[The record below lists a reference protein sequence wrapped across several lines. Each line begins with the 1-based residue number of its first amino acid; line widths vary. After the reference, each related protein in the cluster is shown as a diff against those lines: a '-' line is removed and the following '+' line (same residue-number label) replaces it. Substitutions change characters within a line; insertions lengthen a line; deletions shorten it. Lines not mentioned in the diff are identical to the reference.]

1 MIDAFNRDLPYD
13 QFLRA
18 QVAGD
23 LLHPDL
29 APATGFFALGPTYV
43 SDGGDPD
50 AIAQAQSETLD
61 DRVDTLSRGLLGLTA
76 SCARCHDHKFDPI
89 PQLDYY
95 SLAGVFNNVR
105 MADHPL
111 VSPETVKAFH
121 DHQRLIQEQEK
132 QIRELDERVK
142 KENRQPTEAEQ
153 ADRARFEAELNR
165 LRQTAPPMYPVAHG
179 LGESGNA
186 DMHLAIRG
194 NLRKPGQIAPRRFLR
209 ILSPESAP
217 AFAHGSGRLDLAE
230 ALASPENPLTARVF
244 VNRVWLNLLGRG
256 LVRTPSNFG
265 VMGEKPT
272 HPELLDWLAAEFQ
285 APDAGAPDAGA
296 NPPIPWS
303 IKRLQRLILL
313 SATYRMSSR
322 GESAGLAVDADN
334 RLLWRANP
342 RRLDVESWRD
352 ALLSVTG
359 ELEKTVGGPSVDNLM
374 TSVRRTLY
382 GAVNRN
388 GDQFEHQVF
397 LRLFDFPASRA
408 SSEGR
413 NTSAIPQ
420 QYLFLMNS
428 PFMAARS
435 QALAKR
441 LAGSFDND
449 SARIT
454 AAYQL
459 LYSRNPT
466 DEERG
471 IGLEFLALPVN
482 PEEPSQLSPW
492 ERYAQVML
500 SANELMFLE

>member
-1 MIDAFNRDLPYD
+1 M
-13 QFLRA
+13 
-18 QVAGD
+18 
-23 LLHPDL
+23 
-29 APATGFFALGPTYV
+29 
-43 SDGGDPD
+43 
-50 AIAQAQSETLD
+50 
-61 DRVDTLSRGLLGLTA
+61 
-76 SCARCHDHKFDPI
+76 
-89 PQLDYY
+89 
-95 SLAGVFNNVR
+95 
-105 MADHPL
+105 
-111 VSPETVKAFH
+111 
-121 DHQRLIQEQEK
+121 
-132 QIRELDERVK
+132 
-142 KENRQPTEAEQ
+142 
-153 ADRARFEAELNR
+153 
-165 LRQTAPPMYPVAHG
+165 
-179 LGESGNA
+179 
-186 DMHLAIRG
+186 
-194 NLRKPGQIAPRRFLR
+194 
-209 ILSPESAP
+209 
-217 AFAHGSGRLDLAE
+217 AE

-244 VNRVWLNLLGRG
+244 VNRVWLNLFGRG

-285 APDAGAPDAGA
+285 TPDAAAPAATGA

-322 GESAGLAVDADN
+322 GEPAGLAVDADN

-359 ELEKTVGGPSVDNLM
+359 ELDKTVGGPSVDNLM

-382 GAVNRN
+382 AAVNRN

-413 NTSAIPQ
+413 NSSAIPQ

-435 QALAKR
+435 RALSKR
-441 LAGSFDND
+441 LGGSFDND

-459 LYSRNPT
+459 LYSRDPT
-466 DEERG
+466 DEERR
-471 IGLEFLALPVN
+471 IGSEFLALSVSPD
-482 PEEPSQLSPW
+482 EPNQLSPW
-492 ERYAQVML
+492 ERYAQVLL
-500 SANELMFLE
+500 SANELMFVE